1 MCTGRKPRAE
11 TATCATPGGPAN
23 RDAASSVGAIARV
36 LPPPCVLASRL
47 PGLPGLRTG
56 HSLGPRAESPACADP
71 DPGAEYPR
79 TPMDERVLCE
89 RLITYDTST
98 ADGIQSAAGFVK
110 GWLEARDIEVDTAVN
125 NGLPVLA
132 ATVGADKG
140 PTIVLHG
147 HLDVVP
153 GDSGQFE
160 PHLEGDK
167 LFGRGAY
174 DMKGGLAAMMCATRD
189 LAAQSDVKV
198 HFVCCCDEESE
209 EDENRGSDYIAKT
222 MGYLGDFAIT
232 GEPTDML
239 IGVQA
244 KGVLLLRVDVRGRAA
259 HGSTPWLGD
268 NAVLKA
274 MDVFRAIQS
283 LPFARESSEM
293 FDRASINLGRV
304 SGGDVPNKV
313 PDHCVIDVD
322 IRFLPGQD
330 ADEIL
335 HQVEAIADT
344 RVETIFRRD
353 PVVVSRTN
361 PYVAMLAEAASGGS
375 PAERISVGRDGASD
389 ITAWLEAGVP
399 GVEFGPEGAGHHGP
413 EEWVSV
419 SSLVRYRQAL
429 VDFVH
434 LVGERRPSD
443 APHLR
448 VA

>member
-1 MCTGRKPRAE
+1 M
-11 TATCATPGGPAN
+11 N
-23 RDAASSVGAIARV
+23 
-36 LPPPCVLASRL
+36 
-47 PGLPGLRTG
+47 
-56 HSLGPRAESPACADP
+56 
-71 DPGAEYPR
+71 
-79 TPMDERVLCE
+79 ERVLTE

-98 ADGIQSAAGFVK
+98 AEGTQSGAGCVR
-110 GWLEARDIEVDTAVN
+110 GWLEARDIELETAVN

-132 ATVGADKG
+132 ATVGAEKG

-153 GDSGQFE
+153 AEPGQFE
-160 PHLEGDK
+160 PYVDGDR
-167 LFGRGAY
+167 LYGRGAY
-174 DMKGGLAAMMCATRD
+174 DMKGGLASMMCATRD
-189 LAAQSDVKV
+189 LASQDQVKV
-198 HFVCCCDEESE
+198 HFVMCCDEESE
-209 EDENRGSDYIAKT
+209 EDESRGSDYIAKT

-244 KGVLLLRVDVRGRAA
+244 KGVLLLRIDVQGRAA

-283 LPFARESSEM
+283 LPFARESTEM
-293 FDRASINLGRV
+293 FDRPSINLGRV
-304 SGGDVPNKV
+304 LGGDVPNKV

-335 HQVEAIADT
+335 HEVQAIPDT
-344 RVETIFRRD
+344 KVDIIFRRD
-353 PVVVSRTN
+353 PVVVPKTN
-361 PYVAMLAEAASGGS
+361 PFVAMLAEAVSKGAG
-375 PAERISVGRDGASD
+375 PDRISVGRDGASD

-434 LVGERRPSD
+434 LVGERRAKD
-443 APHLR
+443 APQLR

>member
-1 MCTGRKPRAE
+1 MTDTRCPHASQRETWPNKFVPVPPPCGWVQSRSVSTRMCTGA
-11 TATCATPGGPAN
+11 
-23 RDAASSVGAIARV
+23 
-36 LPPPCVLASRL
+36 
-47 PGLPGLRTG
+47 
-56 HSLGPRAESPACADP
+56 SLGAGYAEAS
-71 DPGAEYPR
+71 
-79 TPMDERVLCE
+79 MDERVLCE

-98 ADGIQSAAGFVK
+98 VDGIKSAAGFVK
-110 GWLEARDIEVDTAVN
+110 GWLEARDIDVDTAMN

-140 PTIVLHG
+140 PTVVLHG

-153 GDSGQFE
+153 AGLGQFA
-160 PHLEGDK
+160 PRIDGDR
-167 LFGRGAY
+167 LYGRGAY
-174 DMKGGLAAMMCATRD
+174 DMKGGLAAMMCAARD
-189 LAAQSDVKV
+189 LAAQDLVKV
-198 HFVCCCDEESE
+198 HFVMCCDEESE
-209 EDENRGSDYIAKT
+209 EDENRGSDYIAKQ

-232 GEPTDML
+232 GEPTDMC

-244 KGVLLLRVDVRGRAA
+244 KGVLLLRIDVRGRAA

-274 MDVFRAIQS
+274 MDVFRGIQS

-293 FDRASINLGRV
+293 FDRPSINLGRV

-313 PDHCVIDVD
+313 PDHCVLDVD

-335 HQVEAIADT
+335 HEVQAIPDTSVEI
-344 RVETIFRRD
+344 ICRRD
-353 PVVVSRTN
+353 PVVVARTN
-361 PYVAMLAEAASGGS
+361 PFVVLLAEAASRGS
-375 PAERISVGRDGASD
+375 TSERISVGRDGASD

-399 GVEFGPEGAGHHGP
+399 GVEFGPVGEGHHGP
-413 EEWVSV
+413 DEWVSI
-419 SSLVRYRQAL
+419 SSLVRYREVL
-429 VDFVH
+429 VDFVR
-434 LVGERRPSD
+434 LVGERRGSD

>member
-1 MCTGRKPRAE
+1 
-11 TATCATPGGPAN
+11 
-23 RDAASSVGAIARV
+23 
-36 LPPPCVLASRL
+36 
-47 PGLPGLRTG
+47 
-56 HSLGPRAESPACADP
+56 
-71 DPGAEYPR
+71 
-79 TPMDERVLCE
+79 MDERVLCE

-98 ADGIQSAAGFVK
+98 ADGIRSAAGFVK
-110 GWLEARDIEVDTAVN
+110 GWLEARDIEVQTATN

-132 ATVGADKG
+132 ATVGAEKG

-153 GDSGQFE
+153 ARAEQFE
-160 PHLEGDK
+160 PRLEGDK

-174 DMKGGLAAMMCATRD
+174 DMKGGLAAIMCAARD
-189 LAAQSDVKV
+189 LTAQNDVKV
-198 HFVCCCDEESE
+198 HFVCVCDEESE
-209 EDENRGSDYIAKT
+209 EDENRGSDFIVRD

-232 GEPTDML
+232 GEPTDMQ

-244 KGVLLLRVDVRGRAA
+244 KGVLLLRLDVRGRAA

-293 FDRASINLGRV
+293 FDRPSINLGRV
-304 SGGDVPNKV
+304 VGGDVPNKV
-313 PDHCVIDVD
+313 PDRCVIDVD
-322 IRFLPGQD
+322 IRYLPGQD
-330 ADEIL
+330 A
-335 HQVEAIADT
+335 EAILAEVHEIPDT
-344 RVETIFRRD
+344 DVKIIFRRD
-353 PVVVSRTN
+353 PVIVPKTN
-361 PYVAMLAEAASGGS
+361 PYVAMLAEALRSNS

-389 ITAWLEAGVP
+389 IISWLDAGVP

-419 SSLVRYRQAL
+419 SSLVRYRAAL
-429 VDFVH
+429 VEFVH
-434 LVGERRPSD
+434 LVGQRRGHD
-443 APHLR
+443 APQLR